1 MNTLTVR
8 ISATSRNILRN
19 LAAKEGVSMQ
29 AILDKAVESYRRQ
42 LFLQEVNKA
51 YAVLRQD
58 AKAWSETEKERAAWD
73 ATLEDG
79 LESFPV

>member
-51 YAVLRQD
+51 YAVIRQD
-58 AKAWSETEKERAAWD
+58 DKAWSEIEKEHAAWD
-73 ATLEDG
+73 TTKL
-79 LESFPV
+79 PV